1 MVNNNNGF
9 PDPKELVRKQRKAHK
24 KESLKATLAT
34 WRAEAKYKKPARGKS
49 VTATLKRMRKRQIQI
64 RKKGIKQQLDEAYIE
79 AFKKKQKQAEKEQ
92 EKAILAKKKKV
103 EAKKKAIR
111 KALSKKVR
119 FSKTPARVAKKYLV
133 GKRLTFKIGRVR

>member
-34 WRAEAKYKKPARGKS
+34 WRAEAKYKKPAR
-49 VTATLKRMRKRQIQI
+49 
-64 RKKGIKQQLDEAYIE
+64 KKGIKKQLDEAYIE

-119 FSKTPARVAKKYLV
+119 FSKTPARVAKRYLV

>member
-24 KESLKATLAT
+24 KESLKTTLAT
-34 WRAEAKYKKPARGKS
+34 WKAEAKFKKP
-49 VTATLKRMRKRQIQI
+49 ATLKRMRKRQIQI

-79 AFKKKQKQAEKEQ
+79 AFIKKQKQAEKEQ